1 MSTSKI
7 SSKECEKFVKSEM
20 RAGSEIAL
28 PESEIY
34 VNTLLI

>member
-7 SSKECEKFVKSEM
+7 SSKECDKFVKSEM
-20 RAGSEIAL
+20 RAGFDIAL

-34 VNTLLI
+34 VNTLSI